1 MTRLMKQVPGHR
13 RLHAACCISYACT
26 GWLGMLRSDGVSGRE
41 GATASNHSLLPRS
54 NGALPGTRTS
64 YNVSQGASGADGNF
78 FHGVPDGAPWGF
90 CRFLLGFPGRGADE
104 RGRCRARFSSLALAI
119 STCYYVRCS
128 GFRSCTSKS
137 VCCSAVITCF
147 VFTCERTER
156 KSRAPNKSRFIRV
169 PYPGYPTRNPGG
181 DHYGTVRQ
189 RWLRTPHS

>member
-1 MTRLMKQVPGHR
+1 MRQRLSDERCTKGHDRAGPRRALWGGEGLDTAHEKQVPGHR

-64 YNVSQGASGADGNF
+64 YNASQGASGADGNF

-128 GFRSCTSKS
+128 GFRSCTSKP
-137 VCCSAVITCF
+137 VCCSAVITCLP
-147 VFTCERTER
+147 VYRRLT
-156 KSRAPNKSRFIRV
+156 SAS
-169 PYPGYPTRNPGG
+169 
-181 DHYGTVRQ
+181 Q
-189 RWLRTPHS
+189 